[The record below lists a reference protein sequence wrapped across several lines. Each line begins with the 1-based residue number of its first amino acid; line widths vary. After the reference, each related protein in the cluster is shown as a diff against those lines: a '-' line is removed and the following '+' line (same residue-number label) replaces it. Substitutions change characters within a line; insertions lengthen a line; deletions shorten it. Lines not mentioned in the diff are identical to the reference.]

1 MKHYAV
7 IDNGVVINVVVAAD
21 DMDFTGWPHE
31 RVDVTDNPER
41 VTLGYRY
48 ADGVFSAPPKRKED
62 FVAEASMKKGLMI
75 ANARYEVTELR
86 TDLFLGDISD
96 VDRKRL
102 IAWRDH
108 LRKLERIDVQAAP
121 DIDWPAPPESGGQ

>member
-1 MKHYAV
+1 MARKKR
-7 IDNGVVINVVVAAD
+7 GL
-21 DMDFTGWPHE
+21 
-31 RVDVTDNPER
+31 RVYDAYFWLIISLFCVEIPIYER

-108 LRKLERIDVQAAP
+108 LRRLERIDVQAAP
-121 DIDWPAPPESGGQ
+121 DIDWPVPPDAEKAGD